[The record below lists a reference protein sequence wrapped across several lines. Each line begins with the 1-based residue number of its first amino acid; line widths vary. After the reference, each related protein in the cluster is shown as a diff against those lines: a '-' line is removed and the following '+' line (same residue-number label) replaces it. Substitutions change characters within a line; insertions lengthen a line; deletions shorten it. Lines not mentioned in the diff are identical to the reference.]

1 MQRKCC
7 IVIVT
12 IVSVILLLTAL
23 SLAIGFVVYSTQNH
37 LFGDTV
43 TEVQKIGSN
52 ATIFLNCYNPSIT
65 KRVHIKEANI
75 NRVATYNAVLYKT
88 LFARTELPM
97 KVSRLTK
104 SLPSTFTPGDVS
116 IFPLN
121 YYYGNIPVYTASTGN
136 LTYHLELHNQSTSRC
151 PVQLFLFKSERH
163 FNDFLR
169 LAVNNHEPK
178 SPCLG
183 VQKEVD
189 SFTFNLEL
197 TGTYFVAGRLEETV
211 HVSVSGYLS
220 AYDTDTSK
228 LDSVSCSLDSD
239 NSVCNIDI
247 SSGKSV
253 CILARSLVRDYNNV
267 TITQENHDFNST
279 SIAMFVSLIIIVLF
293 FILLLSCI
301 FLWWIYYCIK
311 KKCYDRIA
319 NEDI

>member
-7 IVIVT
+7 IIIVT
-12 IVSVILLLTAL
+12 IVSVFLLLTAL

-37 LFGDTV
+37 LFGDTI

-52 ATIFLNCYNPSIT
+52 ATIFLNCYNPLIT
-65 KRVHIKEANI
+65 KNIRIEEANT
-75 NRVATYNAVLYKT
+75 NRGVTYNAVLYKT

-97 KVSRLTK
+97 KISRLTK

-169 LAVNNHEPK
+169 LAVNDHETK

-197 TGTYFVAGRLEETV
+197 TGTYFVAGRLEATV
-211 HVSVSGYLS
+211 RVSVSGYLS
-220 AYDTDTSK
+220 AYNTDTSK

-247 SSGKSV
+247 SSEKSESV
-253 CILARSLVRDYNNV
+253 CILARSLVREYNNV

-279 SIAMFVSLIIIVLF
+279 SIAMFVFSIFLF
-293 FILLLSCI
+293 SVLLLFCI
-301 FLWWIYYCIK
+301 FLWLVLFIK
-311 KKCYDRIA
+311 KIFY
-319 NEDI
+319 